1 MASNTPDHS
10 NMPENTKGIPTSE
23 PNTNIIETMNLNEL
37 GVGSDRSAGLPDSW
51 KIESDPLAASL
62 EPPSLGNETEESQAT
77 YSRKDDGDRFNIKLD
92 IFEGPLELLLHL
104 IREHKLDIYDIP
116 IAFITDQ
123 YLKHLEVMKLLN
135 INIASDYLVMAS
147 WLVYVKSRTLLPQ
160 QEDEEENEEDA
171 EALQLELQR
180 QLLEY
185 QKFKGISQILRE
197 AEDVQSAIFPRGG
210 NGDGIMLNPDDLEN
224 SPPLEVTVFDLIS
237 AIQKMIE
244 EAGEEGIHLVEV
256 DELEV
261 ADRQTH
267 VLGMLEN
274 AGPEGV
280 EFKSLF
286 EGDGP
291 KKLLIVVTLLA
302 ILELVRLSLII
313 ATQSAIFGEI
323 RIHKAVKD
331 DE

>member
-1 MASNTPDHS
+1 MASAAPEHS
-10 NMPENTKGIPTSE
+10 NMTENTKNSSASG
-23 PNTNIIETMNLNEL
+23 PNSDPIETMNLNEL
-37 GVGSDRSAGLPDSW
+37 GIGSDRSAGSPDSW
-51 KIESDPLAASL
+51 ESVSEPLVAAF
-62 EPPSLGNETEESQAT
+62 EPQALSSEVEESQAT
-77 YSRKDDGDRFNIKLD
+77 HTQKDDSDRFKIKLE

-116 IAFITDQ
+116 IAFITEQ
-123 YLKHLEVMKLLN
+123 YLKHIDIMKLLD

-147 WLVYVKSRTLLPQ
+147 WLVYIKSRTLLPQ
-160 QEDEEENEEDA
+160 QEAEVESEEDP

-185 QKFKGISQILRE
+185 QKFKSISQIFRE
-197 AEDVQSAIFPRGG
+197 AEEVQSAIFPRGG
-210 NGDGIMLNPDDLEN
+210 NGDGIVLNPEDLEN
-224 SPPLEVTVFDLIS
+224 NPPLEVTVFDLIS

-261 ADRQTH
+261 ADRLTL
-267 VLGMLEN
+267 VLDMLEN
-274 AGPEGV
+274 AGPKGV
-280 EFKSLF
+280 EFKNLF
-286 EGDGP
+286 EGNAP
-291 KKLLIVVTLLA
+291 KRLIVVVTLLA
-302 ILELVRLSLII
+302 ILELVRLNLII
-313 ATQSAIFGEI
+313 ATQSDIYGEI

>member
-1 MASNTPDHS
+1 
-10 NMPENTKGIPTSE
+10 MPENTKGLSTSE
-23 PNTNIIETMNLNEL
+23 PNIAPIETVNLNDL

-51 KIESDPLAASL
+51 EIDSDPLVASL
-62 EPPSLGNETEESQAT
+62 EPQALDNEAEESQAAYT
-77 YSRKDDGDRFNIKLD
+77 RKDNSDRFNIKLD

-116 IAFITDQ
+116 IAFITEQ

-135 INIASDYLVMAS
+135 INIASDYLVTAS

-160 QEDEEENEEDA
+160 QEGEEENEEDA
-171 EALQLELQR
+171 EALRLELQR

-185 QKFKGISQILRE
+185 QKFKGISRVFRE
-197 AEDVQSAIFPRGG
+197 AEEVQSAIFPRGG
-210 NGDGIMLNPDDLEN
+210 NGDGIMLNPEDLEN
-224 SPPLEVTVFDLIS
+224 PPPLEVTVFDLIS

-261 ADRQTH
+261 TDRQTH
-267 VLGMLEN
+267 VLDMLEN
-274 AGPEGV
+274 AGSEGV
-280 EFKSLF
+280 EFKNLF
-286 EGDGP
+286 EGNGP
-291 KKLLIVVTLLA
+291 KRLLIVVTLLA

-313 ATQSAIFGEI
+313 ATQSAIYGEI

-331 DE
+331 DA

>member
-1 MASNTPDHS
+1 
-10 NMPENTKGIPTSE
+10 
-23 PNTNIIETMNLNEL
+23 L
-37 GVGSDRSAGLPDSW
+37 GVGSDRSAGSPDSW
-51 KIESDPLAASL
+51 EIDSNPLVAAL
-62 EPPSLGNETEESQAT
+62 EPQALGNEAEESQST
-77 YSRKDDGDRFNIKLD
+77 YTRKDDNDRFNIKLD

-104 IREHKLDIYDIP
+104 IREHRLDIYDIP
-116 IAFITDQ
+116 IAFITEQ
-123 YLKHLEVMKLLN
+123 YLKHIEMMKLLN

-147 WLVYVKSRTLLPQ
+147 WLVYIKSRTLLPQ
-160 QEDEEENEEDA
+160 QGGEEEIEEDA
-171 EALQLELQR
+171 EALRLELQR

-185 QKFKGISQILRE
+185 QKFKGISHLFRE
-197 AEDVQSAIFPRGG
+197 AEEVQAGIYPRGG
-210 NGDGIMLNPDDLEN
+210 NGDGIMSSPEELEN
-224 SPPLEVTVFDLIS
+224 PPSLEVTVFDLIS

-267 VLGMLEN
+267 VLDMLEN
-274 AGPEGV
+274 AEPEGV

-286 EGDGP
+286 EGNGP
-291 KKLLIVVTLLA
+291 KRLLIVVTFLA

-313 ATQSAIFGEI
+313 ATQSAIYGEI
-323 RIHKAVKD
+323 QIHKAVKD